1 MKTLH
6 VHPDRIRRTLTP
18 TTAAIML
25 TTAAIMLGPYGEI
38 GDLARREMQSRS
50 RFYAQRKIYGRLTE

>member
-18 TTAAIML
+18 